1 MSNKPLVTIII
12 PVYNGSNYLSEAIK
26 SAIAQTYE
34 NVEIIVINDG
44 SNDNGKTRDVA
55 LSFGNAIKYLEKSNG
70 GVASALNV
78 GIANMK
84 GDYFSWLS
92 HDDIYYP
99 NKIQTQIDFFSFNPA
114 VRNSILYS
122 DFEIVDQDL
131 NILQQS
137 ELKKSDAA
145 NFSYWLT
152 TNSDIHGCTL
162 LIPKSCFLEVGNFP
176 ENLMHTQ
183 DYSLWFKFSKYF
195 NFVLQKE
202 ILVQSRQHVNQGS
215 KVENLNSERRSE
227 IRKMRIGFLYDL
239 ANEEIIRAEG
249 VNLLRAYIRLLR
261 KLNNHKLPYIEYY
274 ILKIFLKNLL
284 PIKF

>member
-1 MSNKPLVTIII
+1 MSYKPLVTIII

-44 SNDNGKTRDVA
+44 SNDNGKTRYVA
-55 LSFGNAIKYLEKSNG
+55 LSFGSAINYLEKSNG

-131 NILQQS
+131 NILHQS

-152 TNSDIHGCTL
+152 TNSDVHGCTL

-183 DYSLWFKFSKYF
+183 DYSLWFKFSKHF

-227 IRKMRIGFLYDL
+227 IRKMRLGFLNDL
-239 ANEEIIRAEG
+239 TNEEIKRAEG

-274 ILKIFLKNLL
+274 IFKIFLKNFL